1 MNYIA
6 YQVTAV
12 GSTQGSTVFGL
23 ESAASFQVSVTVTT
37 TSAYAATASG
47 QDGNGGA
54 SNLALSIGEK
64 AVEAVAPPYVSGP
77 MQFASATIAP
87 VEVALQDYA
96 DWRNGGFTIWDAVNT
111 GLIFGGVI
119 GLVIGLVVAPELVV
133 PMIVVLGFTGDLTN
147 VGL

>member
-1 MNYIA
+1 
-6 YQVTAV
+6 
-12 GSTQGSTVFGL
+12 
-23 ESAASFQVSVTVTT
+23 
-37 TSAYAATASG
+37 
-47 QDGNGGA
+47 
-54 SNLALSIGEK
+54 
-64 AVEAVAPPYVSGP
+64 